1 MDAQM
6 GSFLSVYVYPV
17 LYAVLIVAVGVW
29 ISRIANKLSL
39 RAARNAKVGEVL
51 ARFLGQGARYAVLA
65 VAVMSALR
73 EVGVDVMGMLALF
86 SAAALA
92 VGLAL
97 QGSLAHFASGVMLMI
112 FRPFDID
119 DVISAGGHTG
129 KVEEVGLFATTLVT
143 PDNHSIVIPNGAVS
157 GGSIVNYT
165 RRGFTRGSVSVGVA
179 YGSDV
184 DQITGILTKAAE
196 SVDSVMGDPGVSVGF
211 VELGGS
217 SIDFTVFYH
226 CDASAAVSIP
236 TNGAVRKAVYDALNE
251 AEIDIPYQTVVVQQG

>member
-1 MDAQM
+1 MDAEV
-6 GSFLSVYVYPV
+6 GSFLVTYVYPV
-17 LYAVLIVAVGVW
+17 IYAFVIVAAGVW
-29 ISRIANKLSL
+29 VSRMAGKLSL
-39 RAARNAKVGEVL
+39 RAARNAKLGESL
-51 ARFLGQGARYAVLA
+51 ARFLGQVARYAILA
-65 VAVMSALR
+65 TAGMAALR
-73 EVGVDVMGMLALF
+73 EVGVDVMGLLALF

-119 DVISAGGHTG
+119 DVVSAGGHTG
-129 KVEEVGLFATTLVT
+129 LVAEVGLFATTLVT
-143 PDNHSIVIPNGAVS
+143 PDNHTIIVPNGAVA

-165 RRGFTRGSVSVGVA
+165 RRGRVRGAVNVGVA

-184 DQITGILTKAAE
+184 DQVTEILTKAAA
-196 SVDSVMGDPGVSVGF
+196 SVEAVMDDPGVGIGF

-226 CDASAAVSIP
+226 CDAAPTVSVP
-236 TNGAVRKAVYDALNE
+236 TNGAVRQAVYDALNE
-251 AEIDIPYQTVVVQQG
+251 AGIDIPYQTVVIQKA

>member
-1 MDAQM
+1 MDEQV
-6 GSFLSVYVYPV
+6 GSFLTTYVYPV
-17 LYAVLIVAVGVW
+17 VYALLIVAAGVW
-29 ISRIANKLSL
+29 VSRIANKLSL
-39 RAARNAKVGEVL
+39 RLARNAKLGESL
-51 ARFLGQGARYAVLA
+51 ARFLGQMARYAVLA
-65 VAVMSALR
+65 AAIMAALK
-73 EVGVDVMGMLALF
+73 EVGVDVMGLLALF

-97 QGSLAHFASGVMLMI
+97 QGSLAHFASGVMIMI

-143 PDNHSIVIPNGAVS
+143 PDNHTIIVPNGAVA

-165 RRGFTRGSVSVGVA
+165 RRGFARGSVNVGVA

-184 DQITGILTKAAE
+184 ARITEILTKAAE
-196 SVDSVMGDPGVSVGF
+196 SVDTVMADPGVGVGF

-226 CDASAAVSIP
+226 CDADAGVAIP

-251 AEIDIPYQTVVVQQG
+251 AGVDIPYQTIVVQKS

>member
-1 MDAQM
+1 MQADV
-6 GSFLSVYVYPV
+6 GPLLTTYVYPV
-17 LYAVLIVAVGVW
+17 VYALVIVAAGVW
-29 ISRIANKLSL
+29 VSRLASKLSL
-39 RAARNAKVGEVL
+39 RAGRNAKLGESL
-51 ARFLGQGARYAVLA
+51 ARFLGQAARYAILA
-65 VAVMSALR
+65 AAVMAALR
-73 EVGVDVMGMLALF
+73 EVGIDVMGLLALF

-119 DVISAGGHTG
+119 DIVSAGGHTG
-129 KVEEVGLFATTLVT
+129 MVSEVGLFATTLVT
-143 PDNHSIVIPNGAVS
+143 PDNHTIIVPNGAVA

-165 RRGFTRGSVSVGVA
+165 RRGHVRGSVNVGVA

-184 DQITGILTKAAE
+184 GQVTEILTKAAS
-196 SVDSVMGDPGVSVGF
+196 SVDSVMADPGVGIGF

-217 SIDFTVFYH
+217 SIDFTVFYN
-226 CDASAAVSIP
+226 CDASPSVSVP

-251 AEIDIPYQTVVVQQG
+251 AGIDIPYQTVVIQKA